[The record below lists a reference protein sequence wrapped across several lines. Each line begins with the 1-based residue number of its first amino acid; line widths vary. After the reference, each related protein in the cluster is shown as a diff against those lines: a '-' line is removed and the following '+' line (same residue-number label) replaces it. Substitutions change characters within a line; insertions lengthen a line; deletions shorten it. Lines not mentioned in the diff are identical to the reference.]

1 MSSHNRPHRYRTL
14 GLSTSLAMVA
24 LLMTSDVGQAQEPAA
39 EGKSSVRYER
49 KSQKTKAQS
58 DLLDT
63 KFKAEK
69 EKIDKERDRGVQM
82 MDGQQF
88 ATKRKAVEQD
98 MADKQIEFLKRLIKT
113 SEEND
118 PEYPDYLFRL
128 ADHY

>member
-1 MSSHNRPHRYRTL
+1 MSPHNRPHRYRTL
-14 GLSTSLAMVA
+14 GLSTCSLALLGPVALGA

-39 EGKSSVRYER
+39 ADKSSVRYER

-58 DLLDT
+58 ELLDT

-69 EKIDKERDRGVQM
+69 EKIDKERERGVQM

-98 MADKQIEFLKRLIKT
+98 MADKQIEFLK
-113 SEEND
+113 
-118 PEYPDYLFRL
+118 
-128 ADHY
+128 